1 MKEAL
6 NAGAQT
12 WADHLANTQTFAHA
26 DSADRPNQGEN
37 LYTAWT
43 SQLLTGD
50 ALKQWAISKSTDA
63 VQSWYD
69 EISDFNW
76 ASPNDRSS
84 HTGVV
89 GHFTQV
95 VWTSSVELG
104 IGYKTYVQD
113 GGSKIVVVGRYTSPG
128 NWGGQYAEKVKPVK
142 TCEATTV
149 TVEPTTKTEKLSD
162 TTVKPITEWFF

>member
-1 MKEAL
+1 MNCVPTVLCWPLYFHTFLFFCSHGTVVSCTIEVQWDTLLHTARHNKLRAL
-6 NAGAQT
+6 HQNTPSLEMSEELNWGAQA

-76 ASPNDRSS
+76 DSPNDRNS
-84 HTGVV
+84 HT
-89 GHFTQV
+89 Q
-95 VWTSSVELG
+95 
-104 IGYKTYVQD
+104 
-113 GGSKIVVVGRYTSPG
+113 GRNS
-128 NWGGQYAEKVKPVK
+128 
-142 TCEATTV
+142 
-149 TVEPTTKTEKLSD
+149 LSL
-162 TTVKPITEWFF
+162 